1 MPHAFP
7 DGPRVV
13 GRTPRVAV
21 GRRRGTGAAVREDLG
36 DRAGSQPRVSL
47 FASLGV
53 TFPFN
58 ILVGIP
64 LHHTPARYLYR
75 AGS

>member
-1 MPHAFP
+1 
-7 DGPRVV
+7 V
-13 GRTPRVAV
+13 
-21 GRRRGTGAAVREDLG
+21 RRCARIWAIVPEANPAL
-36 DRAGSQPRVSL
+36 SL